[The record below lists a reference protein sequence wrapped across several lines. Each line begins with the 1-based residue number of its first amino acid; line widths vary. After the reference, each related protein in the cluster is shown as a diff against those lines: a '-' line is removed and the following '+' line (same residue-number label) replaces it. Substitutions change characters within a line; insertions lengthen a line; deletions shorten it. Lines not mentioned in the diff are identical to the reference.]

1 MMKKRFIFAVLALFI
16 VTGAGVFWLLN
27 REQELRL
34 DVISRKDALED
45 YDYLWDTLEENYPF
59 FGVAE
64 RKYGLDVQQMKQEYR
79 QQLEG
84 MEKEIDFLKFYRLME
99 RCIGEFK
106 GMGHI
111 GIISSEYLQA
121 FLIADQAQPGAVPD
135 WRTQNVLSEEVKE
148 RYQFLKE
155 AEPEKASQ
163 PASQNYLAFDRFPNG
178 IAYLRIGSF
187 AGEYIEQDHE
197 SILKFFQENADA
209 PYLLI
214 DICGNGGGN
223 STYWSYNLV
232 APNLE
237 AEKFAP
243 YLYITPYG
251 ERAQD
256 FMKVDILQRS
266 ALNDS
271 LDELQEL
278 PSLNQQDLVPGWYW
292 GEDSYYVGPEF
303 EEKVFPGKIFL
314 LVDSGTASAADA
326 FAYFCKKTGFA
337 TVIGM
342 ENACGS
348 GPGGNFVMDRLPH
361 SNLLFCYRPVLA
373 LDMDGAAIEE
383 FGIEPDVLLPTRAK
397 NSNDK
402 ISPLAACLNYIEEL
416 EENK

>member
-1 MMKKRFIFAVLALFI
+1 MKRKNGMAVALFLCLI
-16 VTGAGVFWLLN
+16 LVAGGFWLLN
-27 REQELRL
+27 REQEPRL
-34 DVISRKDALED
+34 DIISRKDALAD
-45 YDYLWDTLEENYPF
+45 YDYLWETLEENYPF

-64 RKYGLDVQQMKQEYR
+64 RKYGLDIQQMKQEYR

-84 MEKEIDFLKFYRLME
+84 MGKEIDFLEFYRLME

-111 GIISSEYLQA
+111 GITPLRSLQDSFA
-121 FLIADQAQPGAVPD
+121 AEQARPGTVPD
-135 WRTQNVLSEEVKE
+135 WRIKNVISEEVKQ

-155 AEPEKASQ
+155 AESERAYQ
-163 PASQNYLAFDRFPNG
+163 PDSQNQLSFDRFPNG
-178 IAYLRIGSF
+178 IAYLKIGSF
-187 AGEYIEQDHE
+187 AGQYIEQDRE

-214 DICGNGGGN
+214 DICGNGGGD
-223 STYWSYNLV
+223 SKYWTHNLV
-232 APNLE
+232 EPNLE
-237 AEKFAP
+237 EEKFAP
-243 YLYITPYG
+243 YLYLTPYG
-251 ERAQD
+251 KGAQD

-278 PSLNQQDLVPGWYW
+278 PSLNQQDLAPGWYW

-314 LVDSGTASAADA
+314 LVDSSTASAADA

-342 ENACGS
+342 ENACGT
-348 GPGGNFVMDRLPH
+348 GPGGNHVMDKLPH
-361 SNLLFCYRPVLA
+361 SNLIFQYRPVLA

-383 FGIEPDVLLPTRAK
+383 FGIEPDVLLPSQAK

-402 ISPLAACLNYIEEL
+402 ISPLAVCLNYIDGL
-416 EENK
+416 E